1 MFALLVVL
9 SGELILLVSVLW
21 IRKLSVWP
29 GDLFRLFFELFS
41 VLALSE
47 FLRLSSS
54 FRNLL
59 LCRLLVVLYAKYIWE
74 WTLDATSGEKR
85 DAISSLSCRSCCS
98 MAIIL
103 LSALYFR
110 SYYLFVPHALQ
121 IWLNIAIFSFKSI
134 RTLLKQLMIIWF
146 FILISVTYQVYLLF
160 KLL

>member
-9 SGELILLVSVLW
+9 SGELMLLVSVLW

-74 WTLDATSGEKR
+74 WTSDATSGEKR

-121 IWLNIAIFSFKSI
+121 IWLNIAIFFIIK
-134 RTLLKQLMIIWF
+134 TLLKQLMIIWF
-146 FILISVTYQVYLLF
+146 FILISATYQVYLLF
-160 KLL
+160 

>member
-9 SGELILLVSVLW
+9 SGELMLLVSVLW

-74 WTLDATSGEKR
+74 WTLDLRCEARCYLITELSFVLFDG
-85 DAISSLSCRSCCS
+85 DNSLERP
-98 MAIIL
+98 ILYIL
-103 LSALYFR
+103 LFVCTTCVTNLAKHCYF
-110 SYYLFVPHALQ
+110 FF
-121 IWLNIAIFSFKSI
+121 IKSI

-146 FILISVTYQVYLLF
+146 FILISATHQVYLLF
-160 KLL
+160 